1 MSIADLMTE
10 QRNPASTHIDT
21 MTTPDLV
28 ALINA
33 EDAKIAPAIA
43 KENSHIAAAID
54 AAGQRYN
61 RGGRLIYAGGGHLWS
76 FGSFGCS

>member
-1 MSIADLMTE
+1 MTE

-33 EDAKIAPAIA
+33 EDAKI
-43 KENSHIAAAID
+43 ST
-54 AAGQRYN
+54 
-61 RGGRLIYAGGGHLWS
+61 S
-76 FGSFGCS
+76 

>member
-1 MSIADLMTE
+1 
-10 QRNPASTHIDT
+10 

-61 RGGRLIYAGGGHLWS
+61 RGGRLIYAG
-76 FGSFGCS
+76 